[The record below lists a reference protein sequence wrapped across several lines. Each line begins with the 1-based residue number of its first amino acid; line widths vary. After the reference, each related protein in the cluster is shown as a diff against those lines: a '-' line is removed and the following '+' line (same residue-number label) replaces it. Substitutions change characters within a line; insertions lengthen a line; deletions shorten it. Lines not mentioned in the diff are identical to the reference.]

1 MPLLAGVSLP
11 TPNILA
17 ESLQERPPFPTGKS
31 QLVQGN
37 IMEISVEANGIH
49 PVDLSLLLLKAVAL
63 LALPEL
69 ILLIRGFADIADHL
83 QQVAVPNRFV
93 IGCGGI
99 RQQGFDLTPNVPA
112 NGVDFLLA
120 APDEAMNVREQDDV
134 VPK

>member
-49 PVDLSLLLLKAVAL
+49 PVDLSPLLLKAVAL

-69 ILLIRGFADIADHL
+69 VLLIRGLANIPDHL
-83 QQVAVPNRFV
+83 QQGAVPNRFV
-93 IGCGGI
+93 
-99 RQQGFDLTPNVPA
+99 FDRSRL
-112 NGVDFLLA
+112 GEGLLWSLQLM
-120 APDEAMNVREQDDV
+120 DRHTGD
-134 VPK
+134 